1 MFTLSGDT
9 VFELGGLFAT
19 REGLITGLV
28 LSAKIV
34 LMLWTSLIFVSTTT
48 IPGVI
53 DAMETLGRPFR
64 KRLGPVIMV
73 MNLTLNF
80 VPSLVHTAQRIKIAQ
95 IARGADLDSGF
106 SRQLHFA
113 FSAALPLFAS
123 AFRSSEQLAL
133 AMESR
138 CYDPSIE
145 RSHFSTLRMAAPD
158 WLVAAGIFCCLAVFT
173 LSSLGQ

>member
-9 VFELGGLFAT
+9 LFEVAGLFAT
-19 REGLITGLV
+19 RGGLVTGLV

-34 LMLWTSLIFVSTTT
+34 LMLWTSVIFVSTTSIAGVMDAIET
-48 IPGVI
+48 I
-53 DAMETLGRPFR
+53 GRPIRRRF
-64 KRLGPVIMV
+64 GPVIMV

-80 VPSLVHTAQRIKIAQ
+80 VPTLVHTAQRIKIAQ
-95 IARGADLDSGF
+95 IARGADVDSGF
-106 SRQLHFA
+106 PRQLHFA

-138 CYDPSIE
+138 CYDPSME
-145 RSHFSTLRMAAPD
+145 RTHFSTVRMTAVD
-158 WLVAAGIFCCLAVFT
+158 WLVAAGMLCCLAVFT
-173 LSSLGQ
+173 LSSLAQ